1 MIERLAL
8 LLLIGGCLM
17 FGAII
22 FLELEPAGAEDAAV
36 AKVAARP
43 DTAPTMRLQQNP
55 RIDELLAATLARPLF
70 SSTRRPP
77 QSASTDAATDSDLA
91 DTRLTGIVTEPGRR
105 TAIFAVNGDKP
116 LRAAE
121 GEAVSGWRIES
132 ITPREVSLSG
142 PSGTKTLQQ
151 DGPGPASG
159 QPPAGNAGV
168 DSDAAC
174 GSAGP
179 PAAGAGSRPPVPA
192 VAGGQPGRLRPPGQ
206 RDWSAT
212 MISAWRARIVLVGCQ
227 LPSQPGLEPLEQ
239 PSELQAAEPRVSG
252 KIPIDRGRQSAF
264 EERGVATAP
273 VVPPPRPASA
283 TGQAGDV
290 TLNFVD
296 TDIREIIRTILGTT
310 LKVNYTID
318 PNVHGTGSIDTG
330 TPLTREALLPTL
342 ETLLNQRYNPVGRNG
357 VMRCRS
363 PQALPATSSPVRT
376 QSAVEPRSSHCATPL
391 PKTSQRFSS
400 PMSPR
405 VAR

>member
-22 FLELEPAGAEDAAV
+22 IVELEAAGTEDAAV

-142 PSGTKTLQQ
+142 PSGTKTLQPKM
-151 DGPGPASG
+151 DPNLAPPPGQLPT
-159 QPPAGNAGV
+159 GNAG
-168 DSDAAC
+168 
-174 GSAGP
+174 GRIPTP
-179 PAAGAGSRPPVPA
+179 PAAGAGSRPPSPPA
-192 VAGGQPGRLRPPGQ
+192 VAGVGQPNRAGAPG
-206 RDWSAT
+206 
-212 MISAWRARIVLVGCQ
+212 
-227 LPSQPGLEPLEQ
+227 E
-239 PSELQAAEPRVSG
+239 
-252 KIPIDRGRQSAF
+252 
-264 EERGVATAP
+264 
-273 VVPPPRPASA
+273 PPRPARLR
-283 TGQAGDV
+283 Q
-290 TLNFVD
+290 
-296 TDIREIIRTILGTT
+296 
-310 LKVNYTID
+310 
-318 PNVHGTGSIDTG
+318 
-330 TPLTREALLPTL
+330 
-342 ETLLNQRYNPVGRNG
+342 QR
-357 VMRCRS
+357 
-363 PQALPATSSPVRT
+363 
-376 QSAVEPRSSHCATPL
+376 
-391 PKTSQRFSS
+391 
-400 PMSPR
+400 
-405 VAR
+405 

>member
-22 FLELEPAGAEDAAV
+22 IVELEAAGTEDAAV

-142 PSGTKTLQQ
+142 PSGTKTLQPKM
-151 DGPGPASG
+151 DPNLAPPPG
-159 QPPAGNAGV
+159 QPPTGNAG
-168 DSDAAC
+168 
-174 GSAGP
+174 GRIPTP
-179 PAAGAGSRPPVPA
+179 PAAGAGSRPPSPPA
-192 VAGGQPGRLRPPGQ
+192 VAGVGQPNRAGTPGEPPRSARLRQQ
-206 RDWSAT
+206 R
-212 MISAWRARIVLVGCQ
+212 
-227 LPSQPGLEPLEQ
+227 
-239 PSELQAAEPRVSG
+239 
-252 KIPIDRGRQSAF
+252 
-264 EERGVATAP
+264 
-273 VVPPPRPASA
+273 
-283 TGQAGDV
+283 
-290 TLNFVD
+290 
-296 TDIREIIRTILGTT
+296 
-310 LKVNYTID
+310 
-318 PNVHGTGSIDTG
+318 
-330 TPLTREALLPTL
+330 
-342 ETLLNQRYNPVGRNG
+342 
-357 VMRCRS
+357 
-363 PQALPATSSPVRT
+363 
-376 QSAVEPRSSHCATPL
+376 
-391 PKTSQRFSS
+391 
-400 PMSPR
+400 
-405 VAR
+405 